1 MKKHAIL
8 VISTLVNTQNIDP
21 LLIERGFILN
31 LVNVLTPGNSS
42 CNYAALVF
50 FQLFLSS
57 DEAKV
62 IAVQSGVIKALV
74 SLLKTCMSLSN
85 SLPSFSQP
93 YLENTVRALG
103 VLCKKTEFSD
113 FRRDIILGDGLEI
126 LTSMLKI
133 PSGPTRL
140 HIITSLKVLLSEP
153 YPIIE
158 KDRLS
163 LEATIERLSEIIS
176 EDKTKTIELEI
187 EYAQEVLVSFNSIQ
201 LV

>member
-1 MKKHAIL
+1 
-8 VISTLVNTQNIDP
+8 VTSTLVNTQNIDP
-21 LLIERGFILN
+21 LFIERGFILN
-31 LVNVLTPGNSS
+31 LVNVLTPDNSS

-74 SLLKTCMSLSN
+74 SLLKTCVSVSSSSN
-85 SLPSFSQP
+85 SSSSFSQP

-113 FRRDIILGDGLEI
+113 FRRDIILGNGLEI
-126 LTSMLKI
+126 LTSMLKM
-133 PSGPTRL
+133 PSSPSRL

-153 YPIIE
+153 YPLIE

-163 LEATIERLSEIIS
+163 LEGTLERLSQIIS

-201 LV
+201 FI